1 MDLGLIICY
10 SLLIGI
16 PCILIWGVYRA
27 IKSIFMIIF
36 GKSQTTANQNFNR
49 KDGVNI
55 RENRAIL
62 MNSLESYVTKSKKWG
77 KTDAEILEVLLRNG
91 WNEEF
96 IKNSGYLNVISNKS
110 SS

>member
-1 MDLGLIICY
+1 MECIILILVVAAILFFGVY
-10 SLLIGI
+10 LAIKILINIFKLIFGI
-16 PCILIWGVYRA
+16 PN
-27 IKSIFMIIF
+27 
-36 GKSQTTANQNFNR
+36 TTTNQNFNR
-49 KDGVNI
+49 KDGVYI

-62 MNSLESYVTKSKKWG
+62 MNSLENYVTKSKKWG

-96 IKNSGYLNVISNKS
+96 IKNSGFLNVISNKS